1 MVSGETCT
9 LSVYHTHA
17 GNVNGGDVVRFIHRH
32 GGEDCL
38 AVAARDSNKD
48 VTADKAT
55 VLVHLRT

>member
-1 MVSGETCT
+1 MEGMWCV
-9 LSVYHTHA
+9 L
-17 GNVNGGDVVRFIHRH
+17 IHRH